1 MSNLIV
7 IGYSLAIPASSFLF
21 LLRVRAVFG
30 SERLVQ
36 FMFSFLWLGVLGS
49 ALTLPFALHG
59 AHIGPTEYCLDANV
73 KAFGSAGMVASTIY
87 DTLVFLAISW
97 KLSTDSMTGSTFG
110 NKVKLFFGGR
120 ALPTLSRGLLQS
132 GQVYYL

>member
-1 MSNLIV
+1 MDKCV
-7 IGYSLAIPASSFLF
+7 
-21 LLRVRAVFG
+21 VAVF
-30 SERLVQ
+30 SI
-36 FMFSFLWLGVLGS
+36 LWLGTL
-49 ALTLPFALHG
+49 ACAIALPFAING
-59 AHIGPTEYCLDANV
+59 AHIGPTDYCLDANV